1 MLGKRSLKWGGF
13 ILFVLFIITIGC
25 SEKEKEVVQAF
36 ITPDIT
42 LSDTELPI
50 GSPLEMSY
58 QWMIDAQMP
67 PLQKDYTVFVHF
79 LDQEGEL
86 VFTDDHAP
94 PLPTSQWKPGE
105 QVEYV
110 RTPFIPYSP
119 IVGELKVKVGLYHI
133 ESGTRLTLV
142 GKDEGKDKAYLVGKI
157 KLFPEDLKS
166 LPVYKDGWY
175 DLEVA
180 SDDTLI
186 KEWIWSQ
193 KDAEVSFVNPRR
205 DAILYFHAYSPADE
219 LGSPQQISLYLND
232 QPLESWQCT
241 SSEDFLRKITIK
253 KEKLGKENWIDIR
266 IEVDKAFIPVEHIEG
281 SEDTREL
288 GVKVYNLLLKPA
300 SATPAAKR

>member
-1 MLGKRSLKWGGF
+1 MLGKRSIKWGGF
-13 ILFVLFIITIGC
+13 ILFVLFFITLGC

-58 QWMIDAQMP
+58 QWMIDAQML
-67 PLQKDYTVFVHF
+67 PLQKDCTVFVHF

-133 ESGTRLTLV
+133 ESRTRLTLV
-142 GKDEGKDKAYLVGKI
+142 GKDEGRDNAYLVGKI
-157 KLFPEDLKS
+157 KLFPEELKS

-180 SDDTLI
+180 SDDTF

-193 KDAEVSFVNPRR
+193 KQAEVSFINPRR
-205 DAILYFHAYSPADE
+205 AAILYLHAYSPADE
-219 LGSPQQISLYLND
+219 LGSPQQITLYLND
-232 QPLESWQCT
+232 QPLESWQLT

-253 KEKLGKENWIDIR
+253 KDKLGKNNWIDIR
-266 IEVDKAFIPVEHIEG
+266 IEVDKVFIPVEHG
-281 SEDTREL
+281 KGEDTREL
-288 GVKVYNLLLKPA
+288 GVKVYNLLLKPT